1 MAEVY
6 DNPRHYEI
14 AFSYR
19 NIPREVTV
27 LEDCARRYSNLRP
40 HSFLELG
47 CGCGPHMPELVRRGY
62 TYIGLDTNASM
73 LSYCSSRI
81 PAGAM
86 VTLLQADMCNFRIP
100 QPVQFAFVALGSL
113 FAPSTADLLNH
124 FACVAQALDVG
135 GLYLLDWCVQFG
147 SSGTGKESWS
157 RTEDQT
163 SVETTVSWRNVDP
176 VEQLAEEAIDM
187 EVKEGQET
195 HRHSTSATFR
205 VIYPQ
210 EFLLL
215 VRYRTAFEFVGW
227 WNDWD
232 LDQPLKADTKVNR
245 PIILL
250 RRN

>member
-19 NIPREVTV
+19 DIPREVDV
-27 LEDCARRYSNLRP
+27 LEDCARRYSDLRVET
-40 HSFLELG
+40 FLELA

-73 LSYCSSRI
+73 LSYCRSRI
-81 PAGAM
+81 PTGGR
-86 VTLLQADMCNFRIP
+86 VTLLQADMCDFRLS
-100 QPVQFAFVALGSL
+100 QAAQFSFVALGSL

-124 FACVAQALDVG
+124 FHSVAEALDAG

-147 SSGTGKESWS
+147 SGGNGKESWS
-157 RTEDQT
+157 RTDGET
-163 SVETTVSWRNVDP
+163 TVETTVSWRNVDP
-176 VEQLAEEAIDM
+176 VQQLSEETIDM

-195 HRHSTSATFR
+195 HRHSTSTTFR

-215 VRYRTAFEFVGW
+215 V
-227 WNDWD
+227 
-232 LDQPLKADTKVNR
+232 
-245 PIILL
+245 
-250 RRN
+250 